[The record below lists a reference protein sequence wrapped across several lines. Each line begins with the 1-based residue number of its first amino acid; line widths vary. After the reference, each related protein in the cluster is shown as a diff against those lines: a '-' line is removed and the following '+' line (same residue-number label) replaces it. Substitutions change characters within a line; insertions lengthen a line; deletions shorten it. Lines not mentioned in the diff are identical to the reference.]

1 MGRVVDVTPMKTIGM
16 SEALL
21 FRNDGGLGMPG
32 GSRGVAALIAVTTS
46 TDAPSMLRFK
56 SNCSEME
63 VEPIELTEVIESRP
77 EIPVN
82 CRSRGVA
89 TAEAMV
95 AGEAPGRLALTLMV
109 GKSTVGRS
117 ATGRAR

>member
-1 MGRVVDVTPMKTIGM
+1 MGRVEELTPMKTIGM
-16 SEALL
+16 SAALL
-21 FRNDGGLGMPG
+21 LRNDGGLGMPG
-32 GSRGVAALIAVTTS
+32 GSSGVAALIAVTTS

-63 VEPIELTEVIESRP
+63 VEPIELTDVMESRP

-82 CRSRGVA
+82 CRSSGVA
-89 TAEAMV
+89 TADAIV
-95 AGEAPGRLALTLMV
+95 AGDAPGRLALTLMV

-117 ATGRAR
+117 